1 MGYLKKRL
9 MVSVL
14 LLLVMMV
21 PSVGLAGS
29 QDFTLVNNSPYS
41 IVGFWVA
48 PADSDNWEENLM
60 AGSALAAGDSIDISF
75 DNSGNIQWW
84 NFRVKD
90 SSGHV
95 WTWEKK
101 DYDLTQISQITYY
114 YNNNS
119 GKGAINY
126 K

>member
-1 MGYLKKRL
+1 MGYSKKRL
-9 MVSVL
+9 IVGVL
-14 LLLVMMV
+14 FLLVMMV
-21 PSVGLAGS
+21 LPSVGLAGS
-29 QDFTLVNNSPYS
+29 QDFTLVNNSSYS

-48 PADSDNWEENLM
+48 PANSDNWEENLM
-60 AGSALAAGDSIDISF
+60 AGSALEAGDSIDISF

-90 SSGHV
+90 GSGHV
-95 WTWEKK
+95 WTWEKN

-114 YNNNS
+114 YNNS

>member
-1 MGYLKKRL
+1 MGCSKIRL
-9 MVSVL
+9 LVGMC
-14 LLLVMMV
+14 LLLVMMAL
-21 PSVGLAGS
+21 PSLGLAGS

-48 PADSDNWEENLM
+48 PASSDNWEENLM
-60 AGSALAAGDSIDISF
+60 ESTALAAGDSIEINF
-75 DNSGNIQWW
+75 DNSSDTQWW
-84 NFRVKD
+84 NFRVED
-90 SSGHV
+90 GSGHT
-95 WTWEKK
+95 WTWEKN

-114 YNNNS
+114 YNNS

>member
-1 MGYLKKRL
+1 MGCSKIRL
-9 MVSVL
+9 LIGMC
-14 LLLVMMV
+14 LLVVMMAL

-48 PADSDNWEENLM
+48 PANSDNWEENLM
-60 AGSALAAGDSIDISF
+60 SDMALAAGDSIEITF
-75 DNSGNIQWW
+75 DNSSDTQWW

-90 SSGHV
+90 GSGHV
-95 WTWEKK
+95 WTWEKN

-114 YNNNS
+114 YNNS

>member
-1 MGYLKKRL
+1 MGYSKKRL
-9 MVSVL
+9 MVGVL
-14 LLLVMMV
+14 LLLVMMTL

-48 PADSDNWEENLM
+48 PADSDNWEEDLM
-60 AGSALAAGDSIDISF
+60 AGSVLAADDSIDISF

-95 WTWEKK
+95 WRWEKNN
-101 DYDLTQISQITYY
+101 YDLTQISQITYY
-114 YNNNS
+114 YNNS

>member
-1 MGYLKKRL
+1 MGYSKKRL
-9 MVSVL
+9 MVGVL
-14 LLLVMMV
+14 LLLVMMTL

-48 PADSDNWEENLM
+48 PADSDNWEEDLM
-60 AGSALAAGDSIDISF
+60 AGSVLAADDSIDISF

-95 WTWEKK
+95 WRCEKNN
-101 DYDLTQISQITYY
+101 YDLTHISQITYY
-114 YNNNS
+114 YNNS

>member
-1 MGYLKKRL
+1 MGYSKKRL
-9 MVSVL
+9 IVGVL

-21 PSVGLAGS
+21 LPSVGLAGS

-48 PADSDNWEENLM
+48 PAESDNWEENLM
-60 AGSALAAGDSIDISF
+60 AGSALAADDSIDISF

-95 WTWEKK
+95 WTWEKN

-114 YNNNS
+114 YNNS

>member
-1 MGYLKKRL
+1 MNMWKKRVVAS
-9 MVSVL
+9 M
-14 LLLVMMV
+14 LLLVMMMV
-21 PSVGLAGS
+21 PSIGLAGS
-29 QDFTLVNNSPYS
+29 QDFTLVNNSPYN

-60 AGSALAAGDSIDISF
+60 EGQYLPPDSSVAITF
-75 DNSGNIQWW
+75 DNSNDVQWW

-90 SSGHV
+90 SSGRV

-101 DYDLTQISQITYY
+101 KYNLNQIYQITYY
-114 YNNNS
+114 YQ
-119 GKGAINY
+119 GGRGMINY